1 MKHMYLTIYILY
13 AFIYENMYIIS
24 SDNKEKKKDDSML
37 MPSHAPEASTLM
49 H

>member
-1 MKHMYLTIYILY
+1 MYLTIYNLY

-24 SDNKEKKKDDSML
+24 SDNKKEKKKNDSML
-37 MPSHAPEASTLM
+37 IPSHAREANTLT